1 MKKPDNTPYTI
12 SSIPQLHHMLEL
24 PGPRHPL
31 ISLANNAELNVAR
44 ENLQGH
50 FVFDFY
56 KISYKKSVS
65 GRMGYGQGFYDFNEG
80 GMVFTAPGQVIYI
93 SDDTEY
99 YGFSL
104 LFHADFIRNSP
115 LGQQIKKYGFFS
127 YETHESL
134 YLSENERTIIMGV
147 MENIQ
152 QELNANIDDFSQDV
166 LLSYIELLLNY
177 SNRFYRRQFITH
189 KTVSHDLLTRM
200 EQMLETYFGN
210 EDALNHGLPTV
221 EYLAEKL
228 GLSPRYLSD
237 MLRSLTGLSAQQHI
251 HQKLIEKAKHY
262 LAGTTLSVAQIA
274 YQLGF
279 ERPQSFNK
287 LFKKKASL
295 SPLEYR
301 QSFN

>member
-1 MKKPDNTPYTI
+1 MKKQDTPPVKI
-12 SSIPQLHHMLEL
+12 SAIPQLHQLLGM

-31 ISLANNAELNVAR
+31 VSLVDNAEMNIAR
-44 ENLQGH
+44 NNLVGH
-50 FVFDFY
+50 YIFDFY

-80 GMVFTAPGQVIYI
+80 GLVFTAPGQIIYVA
-93 SDDTEY
+93 DDAEY
-99 YGFSL
+99 DGASL

-134 YLSENERTIIMGV
+134 FLSESEKTIMLGV
-147 MENIQ
+147 MENIKH
-152 QELNANIDDFSQDV
+152 ELAANIDDFSQDV

-200 EQMLETYFGN
+200 DQLLESYFGN
-210 EDALNHGLPTV
+210 EDTLNHGLPTV
-221 EYLAEKL
+221 EYLAGQL
-228 GLSPRYLSD
+228 SLSPRYLSD

-251 HQKLIEKAKHY
+251 HEKLMEKAKQY
-262 LAGTTLSVAQIA
+262 LAATTLSVAQIA

-287 LFKKKASL
+287 LFKKKARV

-301 QSFN
+301 QTFN

>member
-1 MKKPDNTPYTI
+1 MKKQDSTPTAI
-12 SSIPQLHHMLEL
+12 ISIPELHRALGM

-31 ISLANNAELNVAR
+31 ISLVDNSEMNVAR

-50 FVFDFY
+50 YVFDFY

-65 GRMGYGQGFYDFNEG
+65 GRMGYGQGYYDFNEG
-80 GMVFTAPGQVIYI
+80 GLVFTAPGQIIYV

-134 YLSENERTIIMGV
+134 FLSESEKTVMLGV
-147 MENIQ
+147 MENIKH
-152 QELNANIDDFSQDV
+152 ELDANIDDYSQDV
-166 LLSYIELLLNY
+166 LMSYIELLLNY

-200 EQMLETYFGN
+200 EQLLNTYFDN
-210 EDALNHGLPTV
+210 EEPLNNGLPTV
-221 EYLAEKL
+221 EYLAGQL
-228 GLSPRYLSD
+228 SLSPRYLSD

-251 HQKLIEKAKHY
+251 HEKLMEKARQY
-262 LAGTTLSVAQIA
+262 LAATTLSVAQIA

-287 LFKKKASL
+287 LFKKKASV